1 MQGRPNDRIKYRSP
15 VTEILSMTSAGR
27 NASPPP
33 LIKPL
38 SPAHISHFRQ
48 RNLDFA
54 FQDHRNSAPPG
65 VSTSH
70 PLSVN
75 AIKECFENHN
85 SNCKNKGSPVTALK
99 DEIDKHFNGLTLE
112 GLPLEAGLSEN
123 YLYPVSHT
131 KQAEKEKV
139 LTYFLFCFLFYFCFY
154 LKFSFFPFQLFLFW
168 HDYSLLLSPYL
179 LMFV

>member
-1 MQGRPNDRIKYRSP
+1 
-15 VTEILSMTSAGR
+15 MTSGGR

-38 SPAHISHFRQ
+38 SPAHISHLRQ

-65 VSTSH
+65 VSSSH

-112 GLPLEAGLSEN
+112 GLPVEAGLSEN
-123 YLYPVSHT
+123 YLYPVSHS
-131 KQAEKEKV
+131 KQSEKEKV
-139 LTYFLFCFLFYFCFY
+139 LTW
-154 LKFSFFPFQLFLFW
+154 LFLLFLTFTFQSCCTLILNVFVF
-168 HDYSLLLSPYL
+168 YTFSTLSSMHYFHKGL
-179 LMFV
+179 FSVSRL